1 MLNMQN
7 IFFKALVSK
16 LEKKNKKN
24 KKPHTLE
31 SHRITKDGE
40 GICCPSLTYHLSR
53 NIYFLNIIIS
63 PSGLPW

>member
-1 MLNMQN
+1 MLNFCFSDVKYAN
-7 IFFKALVSK
+7 FFFFNFEALVSK
-16 LEKKNKKN
+16 
-24 KKPHTLE
+24 LE